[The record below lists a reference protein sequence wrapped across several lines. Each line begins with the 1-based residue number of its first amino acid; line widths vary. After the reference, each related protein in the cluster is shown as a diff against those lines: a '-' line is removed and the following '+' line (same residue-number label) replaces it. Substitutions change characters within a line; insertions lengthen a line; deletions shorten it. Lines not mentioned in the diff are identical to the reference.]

1 VLDVSAVSPVV
12 VGPNS
17 IAIDP
22 RLNLAV
28 AIDSANNRILLVP
41 LPN

>member
-1 VLDVSAVSPVV
+1 VL
-12 VGPNS
+12 GPNS

-41 LPN
+41 LPH